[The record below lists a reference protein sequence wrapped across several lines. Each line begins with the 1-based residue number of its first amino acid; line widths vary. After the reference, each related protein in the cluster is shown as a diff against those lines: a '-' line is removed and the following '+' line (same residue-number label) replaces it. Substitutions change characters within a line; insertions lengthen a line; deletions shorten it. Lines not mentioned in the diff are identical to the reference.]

1 MLTRFASCFGLSRAL
16 QVLRVFGLQNGLLDP
31 QIGHFFRCAAMGKG
45 LFIAKEGAREK
56 KRHFFSGAGRISL
69 FAKKHI

>member
-1 MLTRFASCFGLSRAL
+1 
-16 QVLRVFGLQNGLLDP
+16 
-31 QIGHFFRCAAMGKG
+31 MGKG